1 MLGLHLVQMDRR
13 IIINAD
19 DFGLCQDVN
28 KAVAQA
34 HTDGVLTSAT
44 IMTNMP
50 DADEAVELARK
61 MPNLGIGV
69 HLNLTQGR
77 PVSKDPPVKCLLDAD
92 GRFRHSPLELAIFSI
107 AAAEIRN
114 AVTTELSAQIQW
126 LIDKGLTPTHLDS
139 HKHIHCFP
147 PVFSLVCH
155 LARRFNIPAVRF
167 SLEPKA
173 LGVLPWPLSGKNG
186 KRRARIIRAMAAINR
201 MQNPGLLKSR
211 ALLGIT
217 HTGVI
222 DTNFFKAVTLYNSAS
237 TAEVMTHPAFG
248 DGPGPEKTRLTKH
261 REVELQALC
270 SDRTKQYFNDAGIEL
285 VHYGNL

>member
-1 MLGLHLVQMDRR
+1 MDRR

-19 DFGLCQDVN
+19 DFGLCEGVN

-34 HTDGVLTSAT
+34 HADGVLTSAT
-44 IMTNMP
+44 VMTNMP
-50 DADEAVELARK
+50 DAEEAVELARK

-77 PVSKDPPVKCLLDAD
+77 PVSKDHAVKCLLDAN

-107 AAAEIRN
+107 VVAEIRN

-126 LIDKGLTPTHLDS
+126 LIDRGLTPTHLDS

-147 PVFSLVCH
+147 PIFSLICH

-167 SLEPKA
+167 GLEPKA
-173 LGVLPWPLSGKNG
+173 LAALPWPLSGKDG
-186 KRRARIIRAMAAINR
+186 KTRARTIRVMAAINR
-201 MQNPGLLKSR
+201 MQNPGLLKSQ

-217 HTGVI
+217 HTGAI
-222 DTNFFKAVTLYNSAS
+222 DTNFFKAVALYNSAS

-248 DGPGPEKTRLTKH
+248 NGLGPEKTRLTRY
-261 REVELQALC
+261 REAELQALC
-270 SDRTKQYFNDAGIEL
+270 SDRTKQYFNNAAIEL